1 MRSIVVAVVAA
12 VAIIG
17 SAQAQKTDLDDLA
30 GKRVA
35 PEIGATGYSIAAEER
50 GHAAYPRQRRSALR
64 PLYAHRPGAR

>member
-35 PEIGATGYSIAAEER
+35 PEVGA
-50 GHAAYPRQRRSALR
+50 
-64 PLYAHRPGAR
+64 